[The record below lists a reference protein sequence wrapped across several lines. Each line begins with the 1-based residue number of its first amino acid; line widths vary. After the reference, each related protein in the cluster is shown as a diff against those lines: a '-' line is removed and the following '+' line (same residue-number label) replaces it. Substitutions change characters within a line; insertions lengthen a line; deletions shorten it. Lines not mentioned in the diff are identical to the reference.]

1 MNNFVS
7 SDFENY
13 INNVIRN
20 NVLTNL
26 NETEYNIIF
35 KLLIDLINNISIR
48 FNFDLGNPDIYVY
61 QLKQNN
67 NRDIYAIFNLL
78 LPYIDDVEG
87 TFALHKDIY
96 YLKDITI
103 KKTDEKIFTGFTKVS
118 SNPVLDNITKNPYKI
133 TNLQFNKNIPNVK
146 SLSDYTEKRFTEY
159 EYGLTDIYSNYY
171 LLLNSI
177 DQISNKLY
185 INWINIRP
193 ITDYKK
199 SSLYNKSFKY
209 LVEEDKFYTMIG
221 NNKVEFDWYNNLGYN
236 SYPNNKISAL
246 KYYQGLSCGDY
257 YNMIH
262 HELYFGVKDYKWLIY
277 ELPYDKYKEMYTYWD
292 LLKNQFKNI
301 DRYINLGN
309 EYEYI
314 ENLEPNT
321 VSDWIEKK
329 NNLKNSIKINN
340 ENRVLLY
347 NLLYFFERKYSQR
360 DSITEYI
367 RLLKKNDDDNDDI
380 LENIEEFDNTKIDD
394 EKIIESWES
403 LEMRHLYDYIKE
415 TINKFKKT
423 WYGHQMITLSKTHPF
438 DSKFDI
444 NTPNK
449 HKVSYKNIY
458 NFSQSIIFYT
468 YYAENKSFYNS
479 KKILRH
485 YKKYTWS
492 QLGTLDN
499 NDINSEKIRLILKF
513 KYYNDL
519 CAHRCLFVDAMV
531 KPKEDILTIFRIDN
545 VLRQLYPNIN
555 KSNLESLTKNIYIT
569 IKSNLTDIIFECLFI
584 RGLLNDFIPDRECT
598 DKLILSNDYD
608 IGIRRRKEALKKNIF
623 NEKMTDKYKK
633 CYYYLTDDIYGNLP
647 TVIKKGQ
654 SNMSYFEYLIEGEPW
669 FSFYAMDWIA
679 QIGFFHRYINNRV
692 IYVTGATGAG
702 KSSQIPKLL
711 LYGLKMIEFNKQ
723 GKVVSTQPRIS
734 PTMSNAREISE
745 QMGVGIVGYS
755 TELDKEIKTF
765 MSYIQYKTAEKE
777 HLGEKSEYYFK
788 EMTDGS
794 LVNELFKNPFLKKL
808 KIKDKNDI
816 FNDTLNFGLNNA
828 YDIVIVDESHEH
840 NKNMDIILT
849 LMKYA
854 IYWNNS
860 LKLVIISATMVD
872 DEPIYRRYYRDIN
885 DNMMYPL
892 NLYNICSNYVTD
904 IITDDKTDDKTDE
917 ENKLSE
923 IEKIENKLN
932 QNYAR
937 YNVDRLSVDRRFHIS
952 PPGETTQHK
961 VIDIYSNVDTSN
973 YLEAE
978 ELGVKKV
985 YELMDSKTS
994 GDVLFFSLG
1003 KDQIRKLVTEINE
1016 RTPSHVIA
1024 LPFYSELNQ
1033 YWKDLGE
1040 KTEKIDYFTIHKLD
1054 VLKEIDNPGTGNK
1067 VPPKTYTQVIV
1078 IATNVAEASITI
1090 KRLRHVI
1097 ETGYYNSITYDNLNK
1112 QTDAKVA
1119 PITEASRIQRRGRVG
1134 RVAGGTVY
1142 YMYARGTR
1150 ENIFPTYN
1158 ICASNITNEVFKM
1171 LRKKNDEELLVNV
1184 LFDSHLVFDCIVK
1197 KPSYTN
1203 NKTINDYSH
1212 INMYNHIIDVEETY
1226 NKIKKPTG
1234 YNEDTWESVYE
1245 MLNEQFVFHLL
1256 NGKKY
1261 NVVYFGTNVKYNF
1274 GNSMLYKPHLRY
1286 ITGYDMSTLIDFY
1299 GTFHLIHPVED
1310 ISRRHILTG
1319 LIDNQLNNSINK
1331 FDRKS
1336 IEKIFSIFSNLF
1348 YSRMII
1354 PNKALLNFDIG
1365 LRSYSIN
1372 KLLSYD
1378 NNKCKI
1384 YQYNLKSIYDDFYL
1398 ENNIS
1403 YQYMC
1408 NSDSYKPLSNDLF
1421 NKTIF
1426 STKLFSIYESL
1437 ELTDTEKMDENV
1449 KLGCVI
1455 ALLYGLILG
1464 IEKEI
1469 CKVVAMIFTFGSEL
1483 KTFIPQTSVNGK
1495 PRFMFDKNPL
1505 NRFKSSQGDLI
1516 TLYNIFN
1523 SLITDLPYLSMW
1535 DDINS
1540 DNINAK
1546 NEYTY
1551 VEIKNKY
1558 NEIKKLLMS
1567 DEINKNNKFFNK
1579 WNLLKNID
1587 IDMNTFEILQK
1598 YDQKGILNEERGI
1611 NEYKKYVSNKTKK
1624 IDSESISL
1632 ILWCLNNN
1640 INYNSMYRAI
1650 KMYKSIVGKIS
1661 IDSKNYDWF
1670 KNNLVISKES
1680 GIKENILKCFLF
1692 GFIKNNLYHMGNLKY
1707 KEILTND
1714 EVVAQKLIPNSN
1726 LYDTTVVPNNY
1737 AFYITKGKN
1746 GIVNIN
1752 NVELKWIMECIPD
1765 IVNIYQLNQ
1774 NYRYDNIIYNDAYV
1788 DMLNLF
1794 SLKMFV
1800 QKENENTY
1808 EYYIKYLNLLISK

>member
-13 INNVIRN
+13 INNLIRKN
-20 NVLTNL
+20 ILTNL

-35 KLLIDLINNISIR
+35 NLLINLINNIAIR
-48 FNFDLGNPDIYVY
+48 FNFDLNNPDIYVY

-78 LPYIDDVEG
+78 FPYIDDVEG
-87 TFALHKDIY
+87 TFYLHKDIY
-96 YLKDITI
+96 FLKDITI
-103 KKTDEKIFTGFTKVS
+103 KKTNDKLFNGFDQVS
-118 SNPVLDNITKNPYKI
+118 SNPELDNITKNPYKI
-133 TNLQFNKNIPNVK
+133 TNLQFNRNIPNK
-146 SLSDYTEKRFTEY
+146 ENLYDYNQKRFTEY
-159 EYGLTDIYSNYY
+159 EYNLTDIFSNYY

-185 INWINIRP
+185 VNWINIRP
-193 ITDYKK
+193 ITDYKQ
-199 SSLYNKSFKY
+199 SYLYKKSFKY
-209 LVEEDKFYTMIG
+209 FVDEDQFYAMVG
-221 NNKVEFDWYNNLGYN
+221 NDKVEFDWYNNLGYN
-236 SYPNNKISAL
+236 SYPNNEDKPL

-277 ELPYDKYKEMYTYWD
+277 ELPYDRYKDMYTYWD
-292 LLKNQFKNI
+292 LLKNYFKNI
-301 DRYINLGN
+301 DKYIIAGN
-309 EYEYI
+309 DYEYI
-314 ENLEPNT
+314 EDTKPA
-321 VSDWIEKK
+321 VISDWTEKK
-329 NNLKNSIKINN
+329 NMLKNSIKENN

-360 DSITEYI
+360 DSIAEYI
-367 RLLKKNDDDNDDI
+367 KLLKRKDDNDDI
-380 LENIEEFDNTKIDD
+380 LENIEEFDDTEIND
-394 EKIIESWES
+394 EKIKESWES
-403 LEMRHLYDYIKE
+403 LEMRYIYDYIKE

-438 DSKFDI
+438 DQKNDI
-444 NTPNK
+444 NIPNR
-449 HKVSYKNIY
+449 HKVSFKNIY

-468 YYAENKSFYNS
+468 FYAENKSFYNS

-485 YKKYTWS
+485 YKKYTWYH
-492 QLGTLDN
+492 LGTLNSDE
-499 NDINSEKIRLILKF
+499 INSEKIKLILRY

-519 CAHRCLFVDAMV
+519 CAHKCLFVDAMV
-531 KPKEDILTIFRIDN
+531 KPKENILTIFRIDN
-545 VLRQLYPNIN
+545 VLRRLYPNIN
-555 KSNLESLTKNIYIT
+555 KSNLDLLTKNIYLT
-569 IKSNLTDIIFECLFI
+569 IKSNLTDIIFECLFL
-584 RGLLNDFIPDRECT
+584 RGLLNEFIPDRECT
-598 DKLILSNDYD
+598 DQLILSNDYET
-608 IGIRRRKEALKKNIF
+608 GIRRRKEGLRKNVF
-623 NEKMTDKYKK
+623 NDKMIEKYKK
-633 CYYYLTDDIYGNLP
+633 CYYYLTDDTYGNLP
-647 TVIKKGQ
+647 IVIKKGQ
-654 SNMSYFEYLIEGEPW
+654 NNMNYFEYLVEAEPW

-711 LYGLKMIEFNKQ
+711 LYGLKMIEFNRQ

-734 PTMSNAREISE
+734 PTVSNAREISE

-755 TELDKEIKTF
+755 TDLDKEVKTF

-816 FNDTLNFGLNNA
+816 FNETLDFGLNNA

-892 NLYNICSNYVTD
+892 NLYNICSEYVTD
-904 IITDDKTDDKTDE
+904 VKITVNAEQEMNEIDKI
-917 ENKLSE
+917 NY
-923 IEKIENKLN
+923 KLN
-932 QNYAR
+932 QDYKIFGL
-937 YNVDRLSVDRRFHIS
+937 DRLSVDRRFHIS

-961 VIDIYSNVDTSN
+961 VIDIYSNVDTKD

-994 GDVLFFSLG
+994 GDILFFSLG
-1003 KDQIRKLVTEINE
+1003 KEQIRKLVTELNE
-1016 RTPSHVIA
+1016 KTPPYVIA

-1040 KTEKIDYFTIHKLD
+1040 KTEKIDFFTTHKLD

-1078 IATNVAEASITI
+1078 VATNVAEASITI

-1097 ETGYYNSITYDNLNK
+1097 ETGYYYSITYDNINR

-1119 PITEASRIQRRGRVG
+1119 PITESSRIQRRGRVG

-1142 YMYARGTR
+1142 YMYAKGTR

-1158 ICASNITNEVFKM
+1158 ICVSNITNDIFKM
-1171 LRKKNDEELLVNV
+1171 QRKKNDEELLVNV
-1184 LFDSHLVFDCIVK
+1184 LFDSCLILDCINK
-1197 KPSYTN
+1197 KPNYP
-1203 NKTINDYSH
+1203 NDKMTFESSPANLYKC
-1212 INMYNHIIDVEETY
+1212 IIDVQETF
-1226 NKIKKPTG
+1226 NKIKKPDG
-1234 YNEDTWESVYE
+1234 YNEDTWDSVLE

-1256 NGKKY
+1256 NGRKY
-1261 NVVYFGTNVKYNF
+1261 NVIYFGNEEKYTID
-1274 GNSMLYKPHLRY
+1274 NSMLYKPHLRY
-1286 ITGYDMSTLIDFY
+1286 ITGYDMATLIDFY
-1299 GTFHLIHPVED
+1299 GTFHLIHPAED
-1310 ISRRHILTG
+1310 LSRRHILTG
-1319 LIDNQLNNSINK
+1319 LIDNRLNEKIYK
-1331 FDRKS
+1331 FNRRS
-1336 IEKIFSIFSNLF
+1336 IEKTFSIYSNLF

-1354 PNKALLNFDIG
+1354 PDKVQLGFDIG
-1365 LRSYSIN
+1365 LKSFN
-1372 KLLSYD
+1372 TNTLLSYE
-1378 NNKCKI
+1378 NNKTRT
-1384 YQYNLKSIYDDFYL
+1384 YQYNLKAIYEKFHSESKYVYQYL
-1398 ENNIS
+1398 CENN
-1403 YQYMC
+1403 
-1408 NSDSYKPLSNDLF
+1408 SYKSLSNDQF

-1426 STKLFSIYESL
+1426 STKLFSIYDSL
-1437 ELTDTEKMDENV
+1437 ELIDTEKMDENI
-1449 KLGCVI
+1449 KIGCII

-1469 CKVVAMIFTFGSEL
+1469 CKVIAMIFVFGYEL
-1483 KTFIPQTSVNGK
+1483 KSFIPQQNINGK
-1495 PRFMFDKNPL
+1495 PKFIFNKNPL
-1505 NRFKSSQGDLI
+1505 NRFKSSEGDLI

-1523 SLITDLPYLSMW
+1523 GLINDLPYLSLW
-1535 DDINS
+1535 ENIV
-1540 DNINAK
+1540 DNNLK
-1546 NEYTY
+1546 TENQY

-1558 NEIKKLLMS
+1558 IEIKKMLTS
-1567 DEINKNNKFFNK
+1567 DEINDNKSINK

-1587 IDMNTFEILQK
+1587 IDINTFEILQK
-1598 YDQKGILNEERGI
+1598 YDQKGIMNEDKGI
-1611 NEYKKYVSNKTKK
+1611 NEYKKFVSSKNKK
-1624 IDSESISL
+1624 IDDESISL
-1632 ILWCLNNN
+1632 ITWCMNNN
-1640 INYNSMYRAI
+1640 INYNKMYKAV
-1650 KMYKSIVGKIS
+1650 KMYKSIIGKIS
-1661 IDSKNYDWF
+1661 IDSKNFDWF
-1670 KNNLVISKES
+1670 KNNLVITKELS
-1680 GIKENILKCFLF
+1680 IEENILKCFLF
-1692 GFIKNNLYHMGNLKY
+1692 GFIRNNLFYMENMKY
-1707 KEILTND
+1707 KEIITN
-1714 EVVAQKLIPNSN
+1714 EELIVSKIFPQSEI
-1726 LYDTTVVPNNY
+1726 YDTTILPKPY
-1737 AFYITKGKN
+1737 AFYIAKGKN
-1746 GIVNIN
+1746 GIINLN
-1752 NVELKWIMECIPD
+1752 NVELRWIMECIPD
-1765 IVNIYQLNQ
+1765 IVNIYNITQ
-1774 NYRYDNIIYNDAYV
+1774 NYRFDDINVNDIYV
-1788 DMLNLF
+1788 DMLNIF

-1808 EYYIKYLNLLISK
+1808 EYYGKFLNKLINEKLK